1 MNKWILIAFC
11 LISPLLGLSQ
21 AKLMVLGKCPDCYVQ
36 YKPKVGETVEQIA
49 GLAALT
55 PEKLLSLNG
64 VKPGENSRLP
74 AFWRIPITLTNLQ
87 KTPGGMPVYHVIER
101 GDNLYRINLMYF
113 QPGISLLQEWNS
125 LRSNSL
131 KDGEL
136 LLVGYLGT
144 ASPPVA
150 ATTTPIPIPVVPPSA
165 PSPVYITDSSS
176 ILRNERI
183 EAAASEGYFAAAF
196 NNAVKGKSWQ
206 ERSGLCATFKSITGW
221 NDQRFYVLMND
232 VPVGSTVRISA
243 GGDKF
248 ICASVIGPIPDM
260 KINKGLMARLSNAA
274 ARQLD
279 MGESMFAVT
288 IQIVQ

>member
-1 MNKWILIAFC
+1 MLITFC
-11 LISPLLGLSQ
+11 IIYPWLGQAQ

-36 YKPKVGETVEQIA
+36 YKPKVGETVDQIA

-55 PEKLLSLNG
+55 TEKLLSFNG
-64 VKPGENSRLP
+64 VKPGENNRLP
-74 AFWRIPITLTNLQ
+74 AFWRIPITSSNLQ
-87 KTPGGMPVYHVIER
+87 KTSGGLPVYHVIER

-113 QPGISLLQEWNS
+113 QPGISQLLEWNA
-125 LRSNSL
+125 LKANSL

-136 LLVGYLGT
+136 LLIGYLGT
-144 ASPPVA
+144 ATTPVIV
-150 ATTTPIPIPVVPPSA
+150 TTTPIPVIPPPA

-176 ILRNERI
+176 IIRNERI
-183 EAAASEGYFAAAF
+183 EASASEGYFAAAF
-196 NNAVKGKSWQ
+196 NNAVKSKSWQ

-221 NDQRFYVLMND
+221 SDQRYYVLMND
-232 VPVGSTVRISA
+232 VPVGSIVRISA

-248 ICASVIGPIPDM
+248 ICASVLGPIPDL
-260 KINKGLMARLSNAA
+260 KVNKGLLARMSNAA

-279 MGESMFAVT
+279 LGESMFSVT